1 MTGPDEDENSA
12 SLADFLDDHQIYGYN
27 KGIEQIFADYDYS
40 QHWMNQ
46 PDQEEDPG
54 YESPSDRAM
63 NSDAWVQAQRDMMET
78 KVSLKDL
85 LN

>member
-1 MTGPDEDENSA
+1 
-12 SLADFLDDHQIYGYN
+12 
-27 KGIEQIFADYDYS
+27 
-40 QHWMNQ
+40 MNQ